1 MENLQWNETI
11 LIDESIQKIETHDY
25 EPQIGTDLNRKH
37 NDIKIIIQH
46 QDQFILPSESYL
58 YIEGALTE
66 EDGSNYN
73 FKDDKIS
80 IINNGLMY
88 LFDRVS
94 YRIGNEEIEGY
105 NYPGIAT
112 TLKGLTTYQRSSK
125 ENMMFFWSI
134 DTKKN
139 EKSNDGFNERNDYLA
154 VADGQFNATIPL
166 KHIFGF
172 CEDYNKVIYGVKHEL
187 TLRRGDDANAL
198 FKTSEKD
205 ATTNRDKVDDGK
217 ITIKRLIWKMPVYKL
232 SDEYKIKLYRQVK
245 DKIKI
250 PIVYMNRQ
258 LEQTII
264 SPNQKFL
271 DWTLTSSSGTRRP
284 RYVILAFQTDRDNSQ
299 LSNNALFDHCN
310 LKNAYIQLNNERYPE
325 QNLQIDFSNNNYVVV
340 YKMMID
346 YVSKANCSV
355 AFRDYRFLHPIF
367 VFDISRQNERLKD
380 SLIDMKIKAEFSENI
395 PDNTHAYA
403 LILSDRIIQLQSDG
417 EKMNIN
423 Y

>member
-11 LIDESIQKIETHDY
+11 QIDESIHKVETHDY
-25 EPQIGTDLNRKH
+25 EPQIGTDLNREH
-37 NDIKIIIQH
+37 NDIKIIIQN
-46 QDQFILPSESYL
+46 QDQFLLPSESCL
-58 YIEGALTE
+58 YIEGALTK

-105 NYPGIAT
+105 SYPGIAT
-112 TLKGLTTYQRSSK
+112 TLKGLTTYQRNSK

-139 EKSNDGFNERNDYLA
+139 EKSNDGFNERSDYLGA
-154 VADGQFNATIPL
+154 ADGQFNATIPL

-172 CEDYNKVIYGVKHEL
+172 CENYDKVIYGVKHDL

-198 FKTSEKD
+198 FKTSDKD
-205 ATTNRDKVDDGK
+205 PNQQYKVGDGK
-217 ITIKRLIWKMPVYKL
+217 ITIKRLIWKMTAYKL
-232 SDEYKIKLYRQVK
+232 SDEFKIKLYRQIK
-245 DKIKI
+245 DKIRI
-250 PIVYMNRQ
+250 SIAYMNRQ
-258 LEQTII
+258 LEQTIM

-271 DWTLTSSSGTRRP
+271 DWTLTPSSGTQRP
-284 RYVILAFQTDRDNSQ
+284 RYVILAFQTGKDNSQ

-310 LKNAYIQLNNERYPE
+310 MKNAYIQLNNERYPE
-325 QNLQIDFSNNNYVVV
+325 QNLQIDFDSNNYAVV

-346 YVSKANCSV
+346 YASQTNCAV
-355 AFRDYRFLHPIF
+355 AYKDYRFLHPIF

-380 SLIDMKIKAEFSENI
+380 SPIDMKIKAEFNNNI

>member
-11 LIDESIQKIETHDY
+11 QIDESIHKVETHDY
-25 EPQIGTDLNRKH
+25 EPQIGTDLNREH
-37 NDIKIIIQH
+37 NDIKIIIQN
-46 QDQFILPSESYL
+46 QDQFLLPSDSCL
-58 YIEGALTE
+58 YIEGALTK
-66 EDGSNYN
+66 EDGTNYN

-105 NYPGIAT
+105 SYPGIAT
-112 TLKGLTTYQRSSK
+112 TLKGLTTYQRNSK

-139 EKSNDGFNERNDYLA
+139 EKSNDGFNERSDYLGA
-154 VADGQFNATIPL
+154 ADGQFNATIPL

-172 CEDYNKVIYGVKHEL
+172 CENYDKVIYGVKHDL

-198 FKTSEKD
+198 FKTSDKD
-205 ATTNRDKVDDGK
+205 PNHQYKVGDGK
-217 ITIKRLIWKMPVYKL
+217 ITIKRLIWKMTAYKL
-232 SDEYKIKLYRQVK
+232 SDEYKIKLYRQIK
-245 DKIKI
+245 DKIRI
-250 PIVYMNRQ
+250 SIAYMNRQ
-258 LEQTII
+258 LEQTIM

-271 DWTLTSSSGTRRP
+271 DWTLTPSSGTQRP
-284 RYVILAFQTDRDNSQ
+284 RYVILAFQTGRDNSQ
-299 LSNNALFDHCN
+299 LSNNALFDHCDM
-310 LKNAYIQLNNERYPE
+310 KNAYIQLNNERYPE
-325 QNLQIDFSNNNYVVV
+325 QNLQIDFDSNNYAVV

-346 YVSKANCSV
+346 YVSRTNCTV
-355 AFRDYRFLHPIF
+355 AYRDYRFLHPIF

-380 SLIDMKIKAEFSENI
+380 SLIDMKIKAEFNTNI
-395 PDNTHAYA
+395 PDNTRAYA